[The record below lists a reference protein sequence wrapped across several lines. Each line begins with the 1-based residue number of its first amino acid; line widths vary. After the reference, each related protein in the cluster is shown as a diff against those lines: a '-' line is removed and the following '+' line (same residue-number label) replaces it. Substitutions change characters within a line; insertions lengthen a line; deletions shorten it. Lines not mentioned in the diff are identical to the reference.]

1 MTQKDIALK
10 LNVSQATVSMAL
22 KGSPRIS
29 QALRDSVR
37 KLVDDCGY
45 RPNLAGQLLRRGRS
59 NIIGAV
65 FPSLRHGFH
74 AELFQ
79 ELQRQL
85 LPQGYLLYLC
95 CAESREEL
103 VSVAGYLKQLQVAGV
118 VAIGSAAE
126 VLLPL
131 REAGIALVFYGG
143 GSPSSGPRIRTNRA
157 SAVIA
162 PRWRKPESGWI
173 RRWCSSPPTRWGTGT
188 G

>member
-95 CAESREEL
+95 CA
-103 VSVAGYLKQLQVAGV
+103 
-118 VAIGSAAE
+118 
-126 VLLPL
+126 
-131 REAGIALVFYGG
+131 
-143 GSPSSGPRIRTNRA
+143 
-157 SAVIA
+157 
-162 PRWRKPESGWI
+162 
-173 RRWCSSPPTRWGTGT
+173 
-188 G
+188 